1 MERGNLPLTE
11 IIVVIGTIVMFL
23 LFTKLYQRFPH
34 PLMIPLVTTTIVSA
48 VILLVF
54 HIPYSTY
61 MEGGKWLQKMLGPA
75 VVALAYPLYNQ
86 REIIMKYK
94 YSILSGIFIAMI
106 TGILTIFVMLKW
118 IGVSDSWMLTALP
131 KSLTTPVGMQVSE
144 TIGGIPPLTA
154 VLVMLAG
161 FVGAIIGPLVIK
173 YGKIDSAVSRGVAV
187 GSASHGVGLVKLRE
201 YGEQELSVG
210 SLSMGLSAIIGAFLC
225 PLFVYLFM

>member
-1 MERGNLPLTE
+1 MIEI
-11 IIVVIGTIVMFL
+11 IIVVGTVFL
-23 LFTKLYQRFPH
+23 FVLFTKLYQRYPH

-48 VILLVF
+48 VVLLVF
-54 HIPYSTY
+54 NIPYSTY
-61 MEGGKWLQKMLGPA
+61 MEGGQWLQKMLGPA

-94 YSILSGIFIAMI
+94 YAILSGIFIAMI
-106 TGILTIFVMLKW
+106 TGLATIFVMLKW
-118 IGVSDSWMLTALP
+118 IGVNKSWLLTALP

-144 TIGGIPPLTA
+144 SIGGIPPLTA
-154 VLVMLAG
+154 VFVMLAG

-201 YGEQELSVG
+201 YGDRKSV
-210 SLSMGLSAIIGAFLC
+210 
-225 PLFVYLFM
+225 V

>member
-1 MERGNLPLTE
+1 LTE
-11 IIVVIGTIVMFL
+11 IIVVMGTIVLFV
-23 LFTKLYQRFPH
+23 LFTKLYQRYPH
-34 PLMIPLVTTTIVSA
+34 PLMIPLVTTTIVSII
-48 VILLVF
+48 ILLAF
-54 HIPYSTY
+54 NIPYSTY
-61 MEGGKWLQKMLGPA
+61 LEGGKWLQKMLGPA

-86 REIIMKYK
+86 RAIIIKYK

-106 TGILTIFVMLKW
+106 TGLVTIFIMLKW
-118 IGVSDSWMLTALP
+118 IGVNDSWMLTALP

-154 VLVMLAG
+154 VFVMLAG

-225 PLFVYLFM
+225 PLFVYLFI